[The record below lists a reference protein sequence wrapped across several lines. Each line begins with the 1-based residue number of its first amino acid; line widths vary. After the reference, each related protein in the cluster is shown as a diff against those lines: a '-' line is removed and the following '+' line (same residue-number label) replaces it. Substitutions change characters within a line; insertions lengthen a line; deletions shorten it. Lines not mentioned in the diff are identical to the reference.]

1 MESTATDRTE
11 SRSLKTQPR
20 DNPEAIAT
28 RAINFRTAIFAKKKH
43 YSAQYCR
50 TDPRNQ
56 RGKYALAVT
65 ASLYFE

>member
-28 RAINFRTAIFAKKKH
+28 RAINFRTAIFAKANTTLH
-43 YSAQYCR
+43 
-50 TDPRNQ
+50 N
-56 RGKYALAVT
+56 T
-65 ASLYFE
+65 AAPTHGTKEGNTHLP